1 MCVFSLTFGSLIL
14 YYLFRYQNLCIGW
27 NPRLKSHIFVGEG
40 FPLPFSL
47 SMCAAQFMKPQV
59 SIHDPKGSI
68 HESQDSIHAAGNSFF
83 ISHFTFIFHFQFSFI
98 RNPPVTA
105 SPCHPPLGKEGFFR
119 LPCVKGA
126 PLQTVRDCFS
136 FILNFPL
143 FFTKKRPKAF
153 ISLRA
158 FLLNRHRY
166 IFTQKPSFNVISTI
180 ERVPKT
186 IPSFCFALRLSLKS
200 AIPISVIPSD

>member
-1 MCVFSLTFGSLIL
+1 MS
-14 YYLFRYQNLCIGW
+14 W

-59 SIHDPKGSI
+59 SIR
-68 HESQDSIHAAGNSFF
+68 ESQDSIHAAGNSFL
-83 ISHFTFIFHFQFSFI
+83 ISHSSFIFRFQFSII

-119 LPCVKGA
+119 LPCLKGA

-136 FILNFPL
+136 FIFNFPL
-143 FFTKKRPKAF
+143 FLAKGAIAPLSHTP
-153 ISLRA
+153 L
-158 FLLNRHRY
+158 
-166 IFTQKPSFNVISTI
+166 VISFRKRNNIRKFII
-180 ERVPKT
+180 ERD
-186 IPSFCFALRLSLKS
+186 L
-200 AIPISVIPSD
+200 PISASFSASCPFVSVGFFLQRFMCVFCLTFGSLIIYSLCRYQNLCIVRDHCKKASP